1 MQKARKNCSKEK
13 AAEYYLLNKE
23 VIKKRYKNMI
33 DEEKEAKKEYRK
45 NYYNKL
51 KLLKKAKVGKESG

>member
-23 VIKKRYKNMI
+23 AIKKRYKNMI
-33 DEEKEAKKEYRK
+33 DEEKEAKKEYQK